1 LAWAYHKAGVIRQ
14 DLNDKLIG
22 LATDRKFSAER
33 LETLNRWASE
43 QSIENLEADLQD
55 EDENGSVVAVVDDD
69 NDADKEVE
77 TEDEDNAFSTPE
89 DLSLLTVV
97 QLKDKLRNLGLRVS
111 GRKQE
116 LIDRL
121 NDHLQK

>member
-1 LAWAYHKAGVIRQ
+1 MIRQ

-22 LATDRKFSAER
+22 LAMDRKFSAER

-55 EDENGSVVAVVDDD
+55 EDENGSVVAVVDDEHS
-69 NDADKEVE
+69 DADIEEADGEIKE
-77 TEDEDNAFSTPE
+77 DDDPDASSQE

-97 QLKDKLRNLGLRVS
+97 QLKDRLRNLGLRVS

-121 NDHLQK
+121 NNHFQK